1 MKGMDLRRITSPMYI
16 KSSEDRETLDI
27 LETKILKSKESPRM
41 VLQRERQ
48 KREEKKKKM
57 RTCCV

>member
-1 MKGMDLRRITSPMYI
+1 MKGIDLRRIISPMYI

-27 LETKILKSKESPRM
+27 LEKILKSKESPRM

-57 RTCCV
+57 RICCV